1 MGGVKI
7 GALTLPLGLFLA
19 PMAGMSDGVFR
30 AVCRA
35 HGAEFTVSEMVS
47 AKALC
52 FEQRGR
58 AGAPCRTAALCRLG
72 KEEMPAAIQIFGS
85 EPPFMAE
92 AAARLACGDYRG
104 AQKEILPVAIDLN
117 MGCPV
122 PKVVG
127 NGEGSALLRDPARA
141 FAIVRAVRDAVK
153 LPLTVKIRAGW
164 DEKSKNAPEFAKG
177 LEAAGAD
184 LIFVHGRTRSQFYA
198 PGCDLSV
205 IAAVKKSVKIPV
217 IGNGD
222 LFSFADVRHMLN
234 VTGCDGVMIA
244 RGALGNPFVF
254 EEIRAGL
261 LNLPYTP
268 PTERERVTAAVCHL
282 RALVREK
289 GEKTG
294 VAEARKHL
302 AAYTRGL
309 RGGAA
314 ARDALMRAETP
325 AAVEEILFA
334 LVPFENAPEN
344 R

>member
-35 HGAEFTVSEMVS
+35 HGAEFTVSDMVS
-47 AKALC
+47 AKALG

-72 KEEMPAAIQIFGS
+72 KEEMPAAIQLFGS
-85 EPPFMAE
+85 EPSFMAE

-164 DEKSKNAPEFAKG
+164 DEKSKTAPEFAKG

-184 LIFVHGRTRSQFYA
+184 LIFVHGRTRSQ
-198 PGCDLSV
+198 
-205 IAAVKKSVKIPV
+205 IPV

-261 LNLPYTP
+261 LNLPYPP

-314 ARDALMRAETP
+314 ARDALMHAETP

>member
-1 MGGVKI
+1 MNAKVLKI
-7 GALTLPLGLFLA
+7 GNVELDSPFLLA
-19 PMAGMSDGVFR
+19 PMAGITDGPFR
-30 AVCRA
+30 RICREM
-35 HGAEFTVSEMVS
+35 GAGLVYSEMVS
-47 AKALC
+47 AKGLW
-52 FEQRGR
+52 FKDKNTGR
-58 AGAPCRTAALCRLG
+58 LL
-72 KEEMPAAIQIFGS
+72 
-85 EPPFMAE
+85 
-92 AAARLACGDYRG
+92 
-104 AQKEILPVAIDLN
+104 EILDGEEPVAYQLFGHEPEIMAFAAETLAGRGNVIFDIN

-122 PKVVG
+122 PKVVK
-127 NGEGSALLRDPARA
+127 NGEGSALMKDPQLVFDLVEA
-141 FAIVRAVRDAVK
+141 AVK
-153 LPLTVKIRAGW
+153 GAGKPVTVKIRAGW
-164 DEKSKNAPEFAKG
+164 DEASVNAVEVARAA
-177 LEAAGAD
+177 AAGGAAAVA
-184 LIFVHGRTRSQFYA
+184 VHARTREQFYSGNA
-198 PGCDLSV
+198 DWDI
-205 IAAVKKSVKIPV
+205 IAAVKDAVRIPV

-244 RGALGNPFVF
+244 RGALGNPLVF